1 MRLKKQMIQMDSVFE
16 VSKEEWTGAASAFT
30 CLSEYIE
37 YLF

>member
-1 MRLKKQMIQMDSVFE
+1 MHLKNMMIQMDSVFE
-16 VSKEEWTGAASAFT
+16 VSNEEWTGAEK